1 MCTYIHV
8 YTYISTCSVYTYL
21 ACMYTYVC
29 TYVCIYTYTH
39 TPGSL
44 DNCTML
50 LHSRAYAS
58 PRTQSKASGPHTLIM
73 PRRFDQVLRRLN
85 KTRMTHSRCRDGLV
99 TSFEAHLVRFISVLS
114 IAKGPG
120 SWGLQGAFHRAR
132 GRCGRS
138 LLCRHR
144 NGQ

>member
-1 MCTYIHV
+1 MYVYTCIYIHIYMQCV
-8 YTYISTCSVYTYL
+8 YIPSMYVYI
-21 ACMYTYVC
+21 CMYLCVH
-29 TYVCIYTYTH
+29 IYIHTH

-138 LLCRHR
+138 VLCRHR